1 MLSLKRFLFLSMLAA
16 FVFASCRKDDDKRT
30 ATPLET
36 NYNVSPNNFLSA
48 AAYSKLVVEV
58 QYVTGFQPNATA
70 LTRLQ
75 AFLEKHLNKPGGIT
89 LVQKEIASPGKTKYT
104 LDDIVNIEK
113 ASRTQNTSGQLLTA
127 YIVFVDGEYSGN
139 EGNSKVLG
147 VAYYP
152 SSMVIFAKSIDDFSG
167 DIGQPATL
175 SLQAVVLTHEFG
187 HVMGLVNN
195 GTQMTVPH
203 QDVPNGRHCVN
214 ENCLMYYEAETN
226 RITGRMGSLI
236 PQLDSAC
243 VADIRAN
250 GGK

>member
-1 MLSLKRFLFLSMLAA
+1 MFSSMRYFLLFAFTSLVFL
-16 FVFASCRKDDDKRT
+16 SCRKEDDKRT
-30 ATPLET
+30 PTPLET

-48 AAYSKLVVEV
+48 AAYSKLLVEV
-58 QYVTGFQPNATA
+58 QYVTGFQPNQTA

-75 AFLEKHLNKPGGIT
+75 AFLEKHLNKPGGIS

-139 EGNSKVLG
+139 EGNAKVLG

-167 DIGQPATL
+167 GLGQPATL
-175 SLQAVVLTHEFG
+175 SLQTVVLTHEFG

-203 QDVPNGRHCVN
+203 QDIPNGRHCNN
-214 ENCLMYYEAETN
+214 ENCLMYYEAETS
-226 RITGRMGSLI
+226 RIIGRMGTVI
-236 PQLDSAC
+236 PGLDSAC
-243 VADIRAN
+243 AADVRAN

>member
-1 MLSLKRFLFLSMLAA
+1 MCSFIRCSLLFACISILFLS
-16 FVFASCRKDDDKRT
+16 CRKEDDKRT
-30 ATPLET
+30 ATALET

-48 AAYSKLVVEV
+48 ATYSKLVVEV
-58 QYVTGFQPNATA
+58 QYVTGFQPNPTA

-89 LVQKEIASPGKTKYT
+89 LVQKEIASPGKATYT

-113 ASRTQNTSGQLLTA
+113 TSRTQNTSAQLLTA

-139 EGNSKVLG
+139 QGSSKVLG

-152 SSMVIFAKSIDDFSG
+152 SSMVIFAKSIQEFSG
-167 DIGQPATL
+167 GIGQPSGL
-175 SLQAVVLTHEFG
+175 NLQTVVLSHEFG

-195 GTQMTVPH
+195 GTKMTIPH
-203 QDVPNGRHCVN
+203 QDIPNGRHCNN

-226 RITGRMGSLI
+226 RIIGRMGALI
-236 PQLDSAC
+236 PELDSAC
-243 VADIRAN
+243 VADVQAN
-250 GGK
+250 GGN